1 MPPFGAPGNVTYGPN
16 VNAAA
21 ILLASEGNVPL
32 ERTAMLMAALL
43 GTPVSTGFVA
53 RALERVAQRLAAAGF
68 ERRHDHRATR
78 RGRALRR

>member
-1 MPPFGAPGNVTYGPN
+1 MYGSN

-43 GTPVSTGFVA
+43 GCTGVDRVRRPRPGARRPTPG
-53 RALERVAQRLAAAGF
+53 
-68 ERRHDHRATR
+68 
-78 RGRALRR
+78 RGWVR